1 MKSILLSLQ
10 DGQKESALL
19 EGLHLLQAGKVIALP
34 TDTVYGL
41 AVDPLNQEAVQ
52 RLFTVKQRPPE
63 VAIPLLLAD
72 ATQLRQVVSAVPPV
86 ARRLAAAFWPGALTL
101 ILPARPVLPANLL
114 AGGHSVA
121 VRWPDAP
128 AVHALANALGRPLA
142 VTSANRSGCAP
153 ARTAGEVIAQLAGR
167 IPLILD
173 GGPTPGRTPS
183 TIVDLTG
190 HEPHLLR
197 PGPIPWIEIQHV
209 ANEQEDPA

>member
-1 MKSILLSLQ
+1 MKTILLSLQ

-19 EGLHLLQAGKVIALP
+19 EGLRLLQAGKVIALP

-41 AVDPLNQEAVQ
+41 AVDPLNEGAVQ
-52 RLFTVKQRPPE
+52 RLFAVKQRPAHM
-63 VAIPLLLAD
+63 AIPLLLAD
-72 ATQLRQVVSAVPPV
+72 LTQLRQVVSDVPRA

-114 AGGHSVA
+114 AGGDTVA
-121 VRWPDAP
+121 VRWPDAA
-128 AVHALANALGRPLA
+128 AVCALAGALGRPLA

-173 GGPTPGRTPS
+173 GGPTPGKGPS
-183 TIVDLTG
+183 TIVDLAGAT
-190 HEPHLLR
+190 PRLLR
-197 PGPIPWIEIQHV
+197 KGPIPWKAIQRI
-209 ANEQEDPA
+209 ANEQNQ